1 MPSEALWPWLGQCP
15 GTSRSCQVAVLGPEP
30 SVNVG
35 LGLGPPPGSTTALA
49 SPCKGR
55 EALTLFPSNPS
66 TGLDRGN
73 LPVWIFRQ
81 GWMCLL
87 ECVGAH
93 QWGPQSSGRCSSCPL
108 RISGPEEGE
117 MGLSRPAE
125 RALGSFP
132 WGSRSLEV
140 SKQKC
145 SRPRLLSL
153 NLGRTVFAS
162 QLDQFLVE
170 P

>member
-1 MPSEALWPWLGQCP
+1 M
-15 GTSRSCQVAVLGPEP
+15 GPEP

-35 LGLGPPPGSTTALA
+35 LGLGPPPGSTTASVSL
-49 SPCKGR
+49 CKGR
-55 EALTLFPSNPS
+55 EALTLFSSSPS
-66 TGLDRGN
+66 TGLDQGN
-73 LPVWIFRQ
+73 LLVWCFRQ

-93 QWGPQSSGRCSSCPL
+93 QWGPQSSGRRSSCPL

-117 MGLSRPAE
+117 VGMPRPAE

-140 SKQKC
+140 SKQKR

-170 P
+170 S